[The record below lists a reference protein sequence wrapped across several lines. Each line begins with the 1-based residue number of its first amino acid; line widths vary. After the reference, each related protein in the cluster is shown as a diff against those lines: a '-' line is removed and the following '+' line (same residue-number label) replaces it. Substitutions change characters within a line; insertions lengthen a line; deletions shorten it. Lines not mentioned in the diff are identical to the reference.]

1 MTRIVVPPEK
11 LQDISKQFAQ
21 ASVQSR
27 NMISNLSRHISSLQS
42 QWSGITQERFFQNFQ
57 VAHRQM
63 ANFSTS
69 VSSIGTELN
78 TIATRFAQA
87 DQSQGQGVQA
97 NGGQS
102 PSGKDVKTTL
112 SDLYDQGSKSWDVLN
127 SIQGNLA
134 KSGTVLHA
142 ITATSLVLTK
152 TIQFNESATKR
163 NGTAVH
169 TAKWVKGKGDTFLS
183 RMARNIDKQFRK
195 PGLVMKG
202 LKGFDH
208 LTTKLKMD
216 GLGLGFNK
224 ANSFTQWTRNV
235 IAGVHKGSIGMKTSS
250 IPKMIGKKL
259 FPINVGLNVIDESI
273 KTVSKIKDGT
283 LTKTDLAVSTSNVL
297 IKSASAGVGSL
308 VGGTFGLALGPA
320 GGAIG
325 AYAGGAIGAI
335 VGDSIAKV
343 AEKGIRWVSGLFK

>member
-11 LQDISKQFAQ
+11 LQDISNQFAQ
-21 ASVQSR
+21 ASEQSR

-127 SIQGNLA
+127 SYRTNLA
-134 KSGTVLHA
+134 TTGTLLYSGLA
-142 ITATSLVLTK
+142 SSFVLTGIVRFK
-152 TIQFNESATKR
+152 DSASKSK
-163 NGTAVH
+163 GAAVH
-169 TAKWVKGKGDTFLS
+169 NAKWVKGKGNSYLS
-183 RMARNIDKQFRK
+183 RLARKMDQQFRR
-195 PGLVMKG
+195 PGIVMKG
-202 LKGFDH
+202 LKGFDK
-208 LTTKLKMD
+208 LTSKLKMD
-216 GLGLGFNK
+216 GLGLGFDK
-224 ANSFTQWTRNV
+224 AKSFREWTRNV
-235 IAGVHKGSIGMKTSS
+235 VSGVHKGSNGMKKSF
-250 IPKMIGKKL
+250 IPKMIAKKL
-259 FPINVGLNVIDESI
+259 YPINIGLNVFDEGV
-273 KTVSKIKDGT
+273 KTVSKLKDGT
-283 LTKTDLAVSTSNVL
+283 LTKTDLVVSASNVV
-297 IKSASAGVGSL
+297 IKSASSAAGAIVVGTIGS
-308 VGGTFGLALGPA
+308 VFGPPGT
-320 GGAIG
+320 AIG
-325 AYAGGAIGAI
+325 AYLGGSAGALA
-335 VGDSIAKV
+335 GDVIAKST
-343 AEKGIRWVSGLFK
+343 EKLIRGFSSLFK